1 MAAPTFVGVKNV
13 SGKDKKLNHG
23 GDLMFFKADEIK
35 VVEASVGAF
44 LLSRTSYVS
53 EDGKRTVIQIPFKK
67 IPLHEALKFAKEPE
81 NPSLAGAK
89 AEADREEKIAQ
100 RVKEELLKAGWKA
113 PEAPVV
119 KNASKQL

>member
-1 MAAPTFVGVKNV
+1 MAQPTFVGVKNV
-13 SGKDKKLNHG
+13 SGATKKLTFG
-23 GDLMFFKADEIK
+23 GDLMVFAKDEIK

-44 LLSRTSYVS
+44 LLSRTVYGS
-53 EDGKRTVIQIPFKK
+53 EDGKRATLTVPFKK

-89 AEADREEKIAQ
+89 VEADREEKIAQ

-113 PEAPVV
+113 PEAP
-119 KNASKQL
+119 KAGLAKSL